1 MIKDIMKG
9 GARRLGLY
17 FASTGRLGI
26 DVDLDLARLTADRPV
41 RTIFDVGGNFGQTA
55 LRFASAFPMAT
66 IFSFE
71 PVPTSFERLIRS
83 TRHIERIKPFNLAM
97 GDGAATA
104 TMHLTD
110 SAGGNSLVRVGSA
123 IGAVDVSIDTIDAF
137 SSRQTAGTIDLLKID
152 VEGYELQVLRGA
164 SRRLSEGRIRFVFAE
179 CVFSPN
185 SEMPHTSF
193 FDLHRVLDE
202 AGFCF
207 VSYYAEGFNLRL
219 GCAQGNVLYGLRSTL
234 PRSAPGRV
242 RNIC

>member
-1 MIKDIMKG
+1 MFKDIMKG
-9 GARRLGLY
+9 GARKLGLHV
-17 FASTGRLGI
+17 ASTGRLGI
-26 DVDLDLARLTADRPV
+26 DLDLDLGRLTTDEPV

-55 LRFASAFPMAT
+55 LRFAAAFPAAS
-66 IFSFE
+66 IFTFE

-83 TRHIERIKPFNLAM
+83 TRHNERVKPFNLAM
-97 GDGAATA
+97 GDGVGTV
-104 TMHLTD
+104 TMHLTH
-110 SAGGNSLVRVGSA
+110 SPGSNSIVRIESA

-137 SSRQTAGTIDLLKID
+137 ANRQATGIIDLLKID
-152 VEGYELQVLRGA
+152 VEGHELQVLRGA
-164 SRRLSEGRIRFVFAE
+164 SQQLREGRIRYIFTE

-207 VSYYAEGFNLRL
+207 VTYYAEAFNLRL
-219 GCAQGNVLYGLRSTL
+219 GCAQGNVLYALRSTL
-234 PRSAPGRV
+234 PRHAAGGV